1 MNDLTL
7 LLLSAT
13 TLGFVHTLLG
23 PDHYVPFI
31 ALSKA
36 RHWSRSKTLWITFIS
51 GIGHIAGSIVLGFA
65 GIALGIS
72 LSALE
77 YVESV
82 RGDIV
87 AWMLILFGLSYV
99 LYGFIKHQHHRGHQ
113 HLPRFLIPNR
123 LRHYLSQHS
132 DMGANDSK
140 VTPWILF
147 IIFVFGP
154 CEVLIPLL
162 IYPAAQHDFVGVAM
176 VASLFGLT
184 TILTMLMAVWIGY
197 EGASMFKWK
206 HRSEYLQMVAGLLIL
221 VTGIGVKFLGW

>member
-1 MNDLTL
+1 MTDLSI
-7 LLLSAT
+7 LLLSAM

-36 RHWSRSKTLWITFIS
+36 KHWSRSKTLWITFIA
-51 GIGHIAGSIVLGFA
+51 GIGHIAGSVVLGFA

-72 LSALE
+72 LSTLE

-87 AWMLILFGLSYV
+87 AWMLIAFGLGYV
-99 LYGFIKHQHHRGHQ
+99 TYGFIKSRHQHGHSHLQ
-113 HLPRFLIPNR
+113 HFFIPRRIRAYLNR
-123 LRHYLSQHS
+123 RIDAADDHS
-132 DMGANDSK
+132 N

-162 IYPAAQHDFVGVAM
+162 IYPAAQHDFIGVAQ

-184 TILTMLMAVWIGY
+184 TILTMLLTVWIGY
-197 EGASMFKWK
+197 EGTTLFKWK